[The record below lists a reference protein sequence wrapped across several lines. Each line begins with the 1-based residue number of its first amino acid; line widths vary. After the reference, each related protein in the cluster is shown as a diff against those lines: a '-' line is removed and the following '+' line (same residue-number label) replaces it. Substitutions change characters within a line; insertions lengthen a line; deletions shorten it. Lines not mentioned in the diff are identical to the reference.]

1 MIHSE
6 QQLHTALIRIDRPE
20 RKNALTAAMYQDLLK
35 ALQQAEADD
44 NIRVMVITG
53 NSEMFCSG
61 NDLNDFLHNPPLGAN
76 SPVVQFLYTLRDLT
90 KPLIFAVNGTAVGV
104 GVTMLL
110 FADYVVLGDN
120 AKLQLPFINLAL
132 CPEGSSSLVLVQKAG
147 YLKAAEALMFG
158 EPFGPDDAVNM
169 GIANSVQPAASSLAY
184 AMARAQ
190 ALGAKSPQAL
200 RHTKRLLRMHQQEQ
214 LRHAIDEEIATFAQL
229 LRSAHAKEA
238 MTAFFEKRSPVFE

>member
-158 EPFGPDDAVNM
+158 EPFGPDAAVNM
-169 GIANSVQPAASSLAY
+169 GIANCVQPAASSLAY